1 MKVSEE
7 NEILEAYEQGRM
19 KLRKPSKALVAKLTD
34 ASDRTFKKDKRINI
48 RISNHDLIGI
58 QSKALQKGLPY
69 QALISGLIHQYVE
82 GDLLERA

>member
-1 MKVSEE
+1 MKTSEE

-19 KLRKPSKALVAKLTD
+19 KLRKPSKALMAKLAE

-48 RISNHDLIGI
+48 RISNHDLMGI
-58 QSKALQKGLPY
+58 QRKALQKGLPY

-82 GDLLERA
+82 GDLLEKA